1 MRRKN
6 NQDAIAVQR
15 HCVYCI
21 HNVKAIDYKN
31 TDTYRRFLSSYG
43 KIVPRR
49 KSGVCS
55 SHQRMLAQAV
65 KRARIMSLI
74 PFTVR

>member
-6 NQDAIAVQR
+6 NQEAIVRQR

-21 HNVKAIDYKN
+21 HGVKAIDYKD
-31 TDTYRRFLSSYG
+31 TDIYRRFLSSYG

-55 SHQRMLAQAV
+55 THQRMLAQAV
-65 KRARIMSLI
+65 KRARIMALI
-74 PFTVR
+74 PFTVK